1 MFIQVR
7 YVQLQPHIY
16 MAQLNM
22 LTPNKFDTFSSNFYQ
37 HHNFYN
43 LPTNRSS
50 VLLLVKI

>member
-16 MAQLNM
+16 MALLNM